1 MLPEIPGTVMLHG
14 RGSCV
19 PTVIACLPQLKDE
32 DVGDRGVGEVWKSR
46 SDA

>member
-1 MLPEIPGTVMLHG
+1 MLPEIPGTVMLHR

-32 DVGDRGVGEVWKSR
+32 DVVIGVGEVWKSR